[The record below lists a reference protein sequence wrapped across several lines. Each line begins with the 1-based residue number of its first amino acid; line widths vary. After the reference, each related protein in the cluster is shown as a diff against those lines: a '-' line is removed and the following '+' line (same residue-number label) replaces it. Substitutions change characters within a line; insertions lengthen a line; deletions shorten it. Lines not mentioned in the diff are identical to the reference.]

1 MIVLVRLV
9 CLIWWLVSLFTSTQA
24 VERRDWHLLVAQIAQ
39 ALIVLVLWFSVES
52 ASERL
57 RAPRF
62 GTRWLR
68 LALYLV
74 TLLVSLV
81 AFLPW
86 QWPLGDMVTL
96 RDATVMV
103 VAVMFVGPYFN
114 AEWKREVTP

>member
-1 MIVLVRLV
+1 MIVLLRLLCV
-9 CLIWWLVSLFTSTQA
+9 FWWIGLLLKGVGA
-24 VERRDWHLLVAQIAQ
+24 VEGRDWHLVVAQIAQ
-39 ALIVLVLWFSVES
+39 ALIALVLWFSVES
-52 ASERL
+52 DSERL

-68 LALYLV
+68 LALYMV

-86 QWPLGDMVTL
+86 QWPLGDVVTL

-103 VAVMFVGPYFN
+103 FAVMIVGPYFN
-114 AEWKREVTP
+114 AEWRREVTP